1 MFPFPSIPHWGMEQK
16 GNIMGSSNLTSKLY
30 EMAEKELTEFEN
42 SLDTVKKAIDAA
54 YELSVKRDILSYI
67 ENDLPDEITDPDMQT
82 AIENLIETGS
92 PLAIYYDEWL
102 HNEYDNRMEAISM
115 TADDVYS
122 IQQKKLLDLDHNS
135 YCFTVISFD
144 NNDKIAVADYV
155 GKDDPAIYD
164 FDEFIDYAA
173 RQNNDEVEVD
183 ASFYVVGSSGES
195 DPPDEKQLTYINN
208 HLEEIIREAT
218 LLESNT
224 FTVDITEIK
233 KEMEEDAPVYDEK
246 YIFTMVEFETGDTYA
261 LPGIIDDNNIK
272 GTAAWREIKNNSFN
286 IDDVQDLD
294 EGIKVTYD
302 VYNADN
308 PEAVVPT
315 EEQLQKIIKNI
326 GDYMLDTHSTN
337 EGYVYAWQDCDDIIS
352 AMKQHWE
359 EIHETAPSISDNFE
373 SDNYPF
379 PKEPLVVARCE
390 GKKFY
395 NLDDSIVQIKLD
407 GKEWLNVFDACI
419 EMNRRGVD
427 IKDIEML
434 NVRYVSSDGSTGTKD
449 VTPEQYA
456 VYHIRSEEHS
466 NAMKQAIDK
475 YNAKVQNF
483 LEAQSKVNNDVTQF
497 FKNKISD
504 ILLYSFS
511 EEQISALTEAINKVP
526 SDEGKIEIAKHF
538 VPQEGAALYDIMCNN
553 PIENELKIIGISP
566 SEIVPTFNSFDNEI
580 ELMWKNVSVK
590 LDWQEYAKACFD
602 VAEITAAINSQ
613 IPEYTD
619 KINDVEQIADK
630 IQDAID
636 NTELNIER
644 NEHSVSQER

>member
-373 SDNYPF
+373 SDNYLF

-390 GKKFY
+390 GKKF
-395 NLDDSIVQIKLD
+395 II
-407 GKEWLNVFDACI
+407 WTI
-419 EMNRRGVD
+419 
-427 IKDIEML
+427 
-434 NVRYVSSDGSTGTKD
+434 
-449 VTPEQYA
+449 
-456 VYHIRSEEHS
+456 
-466 NAMKQAIDK
+466 
-475 YNAKVQNF
+475 
-483 LEAQSKVNNDVTQF
+483 QS
-497 FKNKISD
+497 
-504 ILLYSFS
+504 
-511 EEQISALTEAINKVP
+511 
-526 SDEGKIEIAKHF
+526 
-538 VPQEGAALYDIMCNN
+538 C
-553 PIENELKIIGISP
+553 
-566 SEIVPTFNSFDNEI
+566 
-580 ELMWKNVSVK
+580 
-590 LDWQEYAKACFD
+590 
-602 VAEITAAINSQ
+602 
-613 IPEYTD
+613 
-619 KINDVEQIADK
+619 
-630 IQDAID
+630 
-636 NTELNIER
+636 R
-644 NEHSVSQER
+644 

>member
-1 MFPFPSIPHWGMEQK
+1 MDK
-16 GNIMGSSNLTSKLY
+16 VNLTSKLY
-30 EMAEKELTEFEN
+30 EAAANELKSFEN
-42 SLDTVKKAIDAA
+42 SLDTAEKAKEAA

-67 ENDLPDEITDPDMQT
+67 ENNLPDEITDPDMQ
-82 AIENLIETGS
+82 ASIESLIETGA
-92 PLAIYYDEWL
+92 PLSVYYDEWL
-102 HNEYDNRMEAISM
+102 HNEYDNRMEAICM

-164 FDEFIDYAA
+164 FDEFTDYAA

-183 ASFYVVGSSGES
+183 ATFYVVGSSGES

-233 KEMEEDAPVYDEK
+233 KEMEEDAPVYNEK

-337 EGYVYAWQDCDDIIS
+337 EGYVYAWQDCDDIIF
-352 AMKQHWE
+352 AMKQYWG
-359 EIHETAPSISDNFE
+359 EIHATAPSISDNFE
-373 SDNYPF
+373 SDNYLL
-379 PKEPLVVARCE
+379 PKEPLIVARCE
-390 GKKFY
+390 GKEFY

-434 NVRYVSSDGSTGTKD
+434 NVRCISDKGDYSSKD
-449 VTPEQYA
+449 MTPEMYV
-456 VYHIRSEEHS
+456 VYKTRTEEHTNDFTEVLKS
-466 NAMKQAIDK
+466 FE
-475 YNAKVQNF
+475 AKTT
-483 LEAQSKVNNDVTQF
+483 E
-497 FKNKISD
+497 
-504 ILLYSFS
+504 LYKKSFS
-511 EEQISALTEAINKVP
+511 EAKKSGEIGLYHKSNKVNQRCANMIDTIASAHYENYNFHATDTLDDIMQRGYSLERIALVVAVNIADKNWDARLSSNNISWANEYLSAFP
-526 SDEGKIEIAKHF
+526 EEIKDKRSAYYITMHPGLLDMFADVVKKKIEHQK
-538 VPQEGAALYDIMCNN
+538 ETYS
-553 PIENELKIIGISP
+553 EKI
-566 SEIVPTFNSFDNEI
+566 DN
-580 ELMWKNVSVK
+580 
-590 LDWQEYAKACFD
+590 
-602 VAEITAAINSQ
+602 VA
-613 IPEYTD
+613 D
-619 KINDVEQIADK
+619 IADK
-630 IQDAID
+630 IADAID
-636 NTELNIER
+636 IEKDEHTTTKQI
-644 NEHSVSQER
+644 NERM

>member
-195 DPPDEKQLTYINN
+195 DPPDEKQLTHINN

-373 SDNYPF
+373 SDNYLF

>member
-1 MFPFPSIPHWGMEQK
+1 MDK
-16 GNIMGSSNLTSKLY
+16 VNLTSKLY
-30 EMAEKELTEFEN
+30 EAAANELKSFEN
-42 SLDTVKKAIDAA
+42 SLDTAEKAKEAA

-67 ENDLPDEITDPDMQT
+67 ENNLPDEITDPDMQ
-82 AIENLIETGS
+82 ASIESLIETGA
-92 PLAIYYDEWL
+92 PLSVYYDEWL
-102 HNEYDNRMEAISM
+102 HNEYDNRMEAICM

-164 FDEFIDYAA
+164 FDEFTDYAA

-183 ASFYVVGSSGES
+183 ATFYVVGSSGES

-337 EGYVYAWQDCDDIIS
+337 EGYVYAWQDCDDIIF
-352 AMKQHWE
+352 AMKQYWG
-359 EIHETAPSISDNFE
+359 EIHATAPSISDNFE
-373 SDNYPF
+373 SDNYLL
-379 PKEPLVVARCE
+379 PKEPLIVARCE
-390 GKKFY
+390 GKEFY

-434 NVRYVSSDGSTGTKD
+434 NVRCISDKGDYSSKD
-449 VTPEQYA
+449 MTPEMYV
-456 VYHIRSEEHS
+456 VYKTRTEEHTNDFTEVLKS
-466 NAMKQAIDK
+466 FE
-475 YNAKVQNF
+475 AKTT
-483 LEAQSKVNNDVTQF
+483 E
-497 FKNKISD
+497 
-504 ILLYSFS
+504 LYKKSFS
-511 EEQISALTEAINKVP
+511 EAKKSGEIGLYHKSNKVNQRCANMIDTIASAHYENYNFHATDTLDDIMQRGYSLERIALVVAVNIADKNWDARLSSNNISWANEYLSAFP
-526 SDEGKIEIAKHF
+526 EEIKDKRSAYYITMHPGLLDMFADVVKKKIEHQK
-538 VPQEGAALYDIMCNN
+538 ETYS
-553 PIENELKIIGISP
+553 EKI
-566 SEIVPTFNSFDNEI
+566 DN
-580 ELMWKNVSVK
+580 
-590 LDWQEYAKACFD
+590 
-602 VAEITAAINSQ
+602 VA
-613 IPEYTD
+613 D
-619 KINDVEQIADK
+619 IADK
-630 IQDAID
+630 IADAID
-636 NTELNIER
+636 IEKDEHTTTKQI
-644 NEHSVSQER
+644 NERM

>member
-1 MFPFPSIPHWGMEQK
+1 MS
-16 GNIMGSSNLTSKLY
+16 SSNLTSKLY

-164 FDEFIDYAA
+164 FDEFTDYAA

-233 KEMEEDAPVYDEK
+233 KEMEEEAPVYDEK

-315 EEQLQKIIKNI
+315 EEKLQKIIKNI

-337 EGYVYAWQDCDDIIS
+337 EGYVYAWQDCDDIIF
-352 AMKQHWE
+352 AMKQYWG
-359 EIHETAPSISDNFE
+359 EIHATAPSISDNFE
-373 SDNYPF
+373 SDNYLF
-379 PKEPLVVARCE
+379 PKEPLIVARCE
-390 GKKFY
+390 GKEFY

-407 GKEWLNVFDACI
+407 GKEWLDVYDAAI
-419 EMNRRGVD
+419 EMNRRGVN

-456 VYHIRSEEHS
+456 VYHIRSKEHS

-475 YNAKVQNF
+475 YNAKVQIF

-511 EEQISALTEAINKVP
+511 EKQISALTEAINKVP

-566 SEIVPTFNSFDNEI
+566 SEIVPKFISLDNGI

-590 LDWQEYAKACFD
+590 IDWNEYAKACFD
-602 VAEITAAINSQ
+602 VAEITTAINSQ

>member
-1 MFPFPSIPHWGMEQK
+1 MS
-16 GNIMGSSNLTSKLY
+16 SSNLTSKLY

-67 ENDLPDEITDPDMQT
+67 ENDLPDEITDPDKQT

-208 HLEEIIREAT
+208 HMEEIIREAT

-337 EGYVYAWQDCDDIIS
+337 EGYVYAWQDCDDIIF
-352 AMKQHWE
+352 AMKQYWG
-359 EIHETAPSISDNFE
+359 EIHATAPSISDNFE
-373 SDNYPF
+373 SNNYLF
-379 PKEPLVVARCE
+379 PKEPQVVARFE
-390 GKKFY
+390 GKEIY
-395 NLDDSIVQIKLD
+395 NLDESIEQIKLF
-407 GKEWLNVFDACI
+407 GKEWLNVYDAAI

-434 NVRYVSSDGSTGTKD
+434 NVRCISDKGDYSSKD
-449 VTPEQYA
+449 MTPEMYF
-456 VYHIRSEEHS
+456 VYKTRTEEHTNDFTEVLKS
-466 NAMKQAIDK
+466 FE
-475 YNAKVQNF
+475 AKTT
-483 LEAQSKVNNDVTQF
+483 E
-497 FKNKISD
+497 
-504 ILLYSFS
+504 LYKKSFS
-511 EEQISALTEAINKVP
+511 EARESGEIGLYHKSNKVNQRCANMIDTVASAHYENYNFHATDTLDDIMQRGYSLERIALVVAVNIADKNWDARLSSNNISWANEYLSAFP
-526 SDEGKIEIAKHF
+526 EEIKDKRSAYYITMHPGLLDMFADVVKEKIEHQK
-538 VPQEGAALYDIMCNN
+538 ETYS
-553 PIENELKIIGISP
+553 EKI
-566 SEIVPTFNSFDNEI
+566 DN
-580 ELMWKNVSVK
+580 
-590 LDWQEYAKACFD
+590 
-602 VAEITAAINSQ
+602 VA
-613 IPEYTD
+613 D
-619 KINDVEQIADK
+619 IADK
-630 IQDAID
+630 IADAID
-636 NTELNIER
+636 IDNSKIDIEKDKHTTTKQI
-644 NEHSVSQER
+644 NERM